1 MMSETI
7 IFDDGAL
14 NRVTAKALVVIMLKL
29 SLIDLQNISHE
40 TNSRHKRHL
49 KTHQCYLA
57 ISNSHKKLAKA
68 YFDEQKQDWI
78 FFDGQKICP
87 KDWFIETH
95 SNRME
100 YVTHIDMNVI
110 KKLK

>member
-1 MMSETI
+1 
-7 IFDDGAL
+7 
-14 NRVTAKALVVIMLKL
+14 
-29 SLIDLQNISHE
+29 
-40 TNSRHKRHL
+40 
-49 KTHQCYLA
+49 
-57 ISNSHKKLAKA
+57 LAKA